1 MDTELMQ
8 IQMEQDFAELAEQY
22 EGAADNEL
30 LWALGAPTAEATK
43 MHTQN
48 VVHCRDMAK
57 MYRYLASRT
66 SDLVES
72 FGEDEEGTTLIVEV
86 TL

>member
-1 MDTELMQ
+1 MDMELMQ

-22 EGAADNEL
+22 DGAADNEL
-30 LWALGAPTAEATK
+30 IWALGAPDAETTK
-43 MHTQN
+43 MHTLN

-72 FGEDEEGTTLIVEV
+72 FDEDGEGTTLIVEV

>member
-1 MDTELMQ
+1 MNTELMQ
-8 IQMEQDFAELAEQY
+8 MHMEHDLEELAKEY

-30 LWALGAPTAEATK
+30 IWALGAPDAETTK

-66 SDLVES
+66 SDLIES
-72 FGEDEEGTTLIVEV
+72 FDEDDEETTLVVEV
-86 TL
+86 IL

>member
-1 MDTELMQ
+1 MDMELMQ
-8 IQMEQDFAELAEQY
+8 IQMKHDFEELAEQY

-30 LWALGAPTAEATK
+30 LWALGAPDAETTT

-48 VVHCRDMAK
+48 AVHCRDMAK
-57 MYRYLASRT
+57 MYRELAAK
-66 SDLVES
+66 L
-72 FGEDEEGTTLIVEV
+72 DETETTIILEV

>member
-30 LWALGAPTAEATK
+30 IWALGAPTAEATK

-72 FGEDEEGTTLIVEV
+72 FDEDEEGTTLIVEV

>member
-1 MDTELMQ
+1 MDMELMQ
-8 IQMEQDFAELAEQY
+8 IQMKQDFEELAEQY

-30 LWALGAPTAEATK
+30 LWALGAPDAETTK

-48 VVHCRDMAK
+48 AVHCREMAK
-57 MYRYLASRT
+57 LYREFAESCEDFEASDT
-66 SDLVES
+66 IIL
-72 FGEDEEGTTLIVEV
+72 EV

>member
-1 MDTELMQ
+1 MDMELMQ
-8 IQMEQDFAELAEQY
+8 IQMKQDFEELAEQY

-30 LWALGAPTAEATK
+30 LWALGAPDAETTK

-57 MYRYLASRT
+57 MYRELAAK
-66 SDLVES
+66 L
-72 FGEDEEGTTLIVEV
+72 DETETTIIVEV

>member
-30 LWALGAPTAEATK
+30 IWALGAPTAEATK

-72 FGEDEEGTTLIVEV
+72 FDEEEEGTTIVVEV

>member
-8 IQMEQDFAELAEQY
+8 IQMEQDFEELAEQY

-30 LWALGAPTAEATK
+30 IWALGAPDAETTK

-66 SDLVES
+66 SDLVEY